1 MTGPCPQ
8 GEQVNR
14 KTLPIFAILAAFAL
28 AAPGLLTGQ
37 DSRSQW
43 LQEGGNKPIEIVSDR
58 LDAYREKNLVE
69 FSGNAVATQGDRV
82 MKSDSLMLYF
92 KKKAEAPGAV
102 RGPAANAGDID
113 RIVSKGN
120 VRITEGDRIVTG
132 EQAVYYA
139 DEQRIVV
146 TGNPVMREGGNV
158 VTGDRVIV
166 LLKENRGIVES
177 AEGKRVTATI
187 YPDSSKGKTKKE
199 PPRDV
204 PGKPGQGSR

>member
-177 AEGKRVTATI
+177 AEGKRVSATI
-187 YPDSSKGKTKKE
+187 YPDASKGKPKQEQPK
-199 PPRDV
+199 DV
-204 PGKPGQGSR
+204 PGKPGHGGR